1 MGTDNKKIILVVD
14 DSPLICHQ
22 IRTALK
28 EEPFIIVEVHTGA
41 EAVDAVEQYQPDL
54 ILLDVMLPD
63 KQGFEVIE
71 DLKKYDKNNAMI
83 VFLTS
88 QDKDEDVERGFSK
101 GACDYIKKPFVRKE
115 LCSRVRA
122 HLALKARQDDLAR
135 QNRELQCN
143 LEKISSM
150 AVRDDLTGLLNRRYV
165 LGDLVEEIQ
174 IDGTAGEIVFVMV
187 DIDDFKRINDTYGHD
202 AGDAALVC
210 LATILKDLYGKHRV
224 IRWGGEEFLIVLLG
238 ETVESATRL
247 CEEIRREI
255 EAFEIFHDGVSFFM
269 TITMGMQIYWEASG
283 VESAIQCADKALY
296 WGKRSG
302 KNCCI
307 WFEEKMR

>member
-22 IRTALK
+22 IRAALK
-28 EEPFIIVEVHTGA
+28 DEPLIIVEAHTGA
-41 EAVDAVEQYQPDL
+41 EAVEAVDQYQPEL

-63 KQGFEVIE
+63 TQGFELIE
-71 DLKKYDKNNAMI
+71 DLKKHDKNSAMV

-88 QDKDEDVERGFSK
+88 QDTEEDVELGFSK
-101 GACDYIKKPFVRKE
+101 GACDYIKKPFARKE

-122 HLALKARQDDLAR
+122 HLAAKAQKDGLAR
-135 QNRELQCN
+135 ENKELQTN
-143 LEKISSM
+143 LENVRNI

-165 LGDLVEEIQ
+165 LGDLIEEMQ
-174 IDGTAGEIVFVMV
+174 IDEISGDIVFVMV
-187 DIDDFKRINDTYGHD
+187 DIDDFKKINDTYGHD

-210 LATILKDLYGKHRV
+210 LSTLLGDVEEEHRI

-238 ETVESATRL
+238 VTKESAIDC
-247 CEEIRREI
+247 CEKIRKGI
-255 EAFEIFHDGVSFFM
+255 EAFEIYHDGFAFSM
-269 TITMGMQIYWEASG
+269 TITMGMQVYQEAAG
-283 VESAIQCADKALY
+283 VELTIQAADRALY

-302 KNCCI
+302 KNCCV